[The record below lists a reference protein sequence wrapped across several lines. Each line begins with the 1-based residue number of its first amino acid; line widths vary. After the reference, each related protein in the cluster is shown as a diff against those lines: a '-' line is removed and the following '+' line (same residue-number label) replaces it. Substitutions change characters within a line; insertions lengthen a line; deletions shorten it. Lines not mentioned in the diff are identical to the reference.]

1 MSDQDQPSQRIR
13 ITEDDVSTP
22 EVSRRVEE
30 MSQAQKVALVRT
42 VGDAPAR
49 KSGAGVAILTL
60 TIGGAAGGLLA
71 FLAIKLLDAVPGVGD
86 ALYENAFLSNMSF
99 TFMLAVFIGA
109 GVSLADV
116 VMNKSWAKFGSVA
129 AIAVPAAIG
138 AAIVMGLVA
147 HIFYSASMD
156 WLYNS
161 AVDKVTTGELSESQ
175 AESYMSLRM
184 HPIRGFAW
192 MLVGVSAGIAAGAAS
207 RSWKRLGLAALGGAI
222 GGFLG
227 GFLFDFIA
235 TSDSTVLLAQIVGIV
250 LLGTLIGLAT
260 ALIEQAGKSRWI
272 EIVSGGLAGK
282 QFILFKQEVT
292 LGSSP
297 SADITLIKDAGIAPV
312 AAVLR
317 VRGNACQVEGLP
329 GVNALAVNGIPVQ
342 FSMLSDSDVVTI
354 GSTQL
359 RFREKSSDNTVPG
372 ALKN

>member
-1 MSDQDQPSQRIR
+1 MSEQDQPNQRIR
-13 ITEDDVSTP
+13 ITEDDLITP

-30 MSQAQKVALVRT
+30 MAQAQKVALIRT
-42 VGDAPAR
+42 VGDAPPAR
-49 KSGAGVAILTL
+49 SGAGAAILTL
-60 TIGGAAGGLLA
+60 TLGGAVGGLLA
-71 FLAIKLLDAVPGVGD
+71 FLAILFTEKVLGE
-86 ALYENAFLSNMSF
+86 ALAENAFLSNMSF
-99 TFMLAVFIGA
+99 TFLLAVFIGA

-116 VMNKSWAKFGSVA
+116 VMNKSWAKLGSVA

-138 AAIVMGLVA
+138 AALVMGLIA
-147 HIFYSASMD
+147 HIFYSAALD

-161 AVDKVTTGELSESQ
+161 VFDQMNSGQLTESQ
-175 AESYMSLRM
+175 AESYIALRI

-192 MLVGVSAGIAAGAAS
+192 MLVGISAGVAAGAAS
-207 RSWKRLGLAALGGAI
+207 RSWKRLGLAAFGGAI

-227 GFLFDFIA
+227 GFAFDFIA
-235 TSDSTVLLAQIVGIV
+235 TSDSTEAIAQIVGIV

-292 LGSSP
+292 LGSAP
-297 SADITLIKDAGIAPV
+297 SADITLIKDAAILPV
-312 AAVLR
+312 AAMLR
-317 VRGNACQVEGLP
+317 VRGNTCQVEGLP
-329 GVNALAVNGIPVQ
+329 GTNSLAVNGVPVQ
-342 FSMLSDSDVVTI
+342 FSVLSDFDVVTI

-359 RFREKSSDNTVPG
+359 RFREKNSDNRVPG

>member
-1 MSDQDQPSQRIR
+1 MSEQDQPSQRIR

-30 MSQAQKVALVRT
+30 MAQAQKVALIRT
-42 VGDAPAR
+42 VGDAPSR
-49 KSGAGVAILTL
+49 KSGTGAAILTL
-60 TIGGAAGGLLA
+60 TIGGAVGGLLA
-71 FLAIKLLDAVPGVGD
+71 FLAIKVMDAVLGD
-86 ALYENAFLSNMSF
+86 ALAENAFLSNMSF
-99 TFMLAVFIGA
+99 TFLLAVFIGA

-116 VMNKSWAKFGSVA
+116 VMNKSWAKLGSVA
-129 AIAVPAAIG
+129 AIAVPAAVG
-138 AAIVMGLVA
+138 AALVMGFIA
-147 HIFYSASMD
+147 HLFYSAGVE
-156 WLYNS
+156 WLYTS
-161 AVDKVTTGELSESQ
+161 VFEQMDSGQLTESQ
-175 AESYMSLRM
+175 AESYVALRM

-192 MLVGVSAGIAAGAAS
+192 MLVGVSAGVAAGAAS

-222 GGFLG
+222 GGFFG
-227 GFLFDFIA
+227 GFVFDFIA
-235 TSDSTVLLAQIVGIV
+235 TSDSTVNLAQVVGIV

-292 LGSSP
+292 LGAAP
-297 SADITLIKDAGIAPV
+297 SADITLIKDAGILPV

-317 VRGNACQVEGLP
+317 VRGNTCQVEGLP
-329 GVNALAVNGIPVQ
+329 GTSTLAVNGVPVQ
-342 FSMLSDSDVVTI
+342 FSVLSDFDVVTI

-359 RFREKSSDNTVPG
+359 RFREKNSDNRTPG

>member
-1 MSDQDQPSQRIR
+1 MSDQDQPTQRIR

-30 MSQAQKVALVRT
+30 MAQAQKVALVRT

-49 KSGAGVAILTL
+49 NSGAGAAILTL
-60 TIGGAAGGLLA
+60 TIGGATGGLLA
-71 FLAIKLLDAVPGVGD
+71 FLGIKLLDAVPGVSD
-86 ALYENAFLSNMSF
+86 ALSENSFLSNMSF

-129 AIAVPAAIG
+129 AIAVPAAI
-138 AAIVMGLVA
+138 VMGLVA
-147 HIFYSASMD
+147 HLFYSASIE

-161 AVDKVTTGELSESQ
+161 VIDKVSTGELSESQ
-175 AESYMSLRM
+175 AESYVALRL

-192 MLVGVSAGIAAGAAS
+192 MLVGVSAGVAAGAAS

-227 GFLFDFIA
+227 GFIFDFIA
-235 TSDSTVLLAQIVGIV
+235 TSDSTEFLAQVVGIV

-342 FSMLSDSDVVTI
+342 FSMLSDAV
-354 GSTQL
+354 
-359 RFREKSSDNTVPG
+359 KSPRTTPSPEP
-372 ALKN
+372 

>member
-86 ALYENAFLSNMSF
+86 ALYENSFLSNMSF

-147 HIFYSASMD
+147 HIFYSASID

-161 AVDKVTTGELSESQ
+161 VVDKVTTGELSESQ
-175 AESYMSLRM
+175 AESYVSLRM

-192 MLVGVSAGIAAGAAS
+192 MLV
-207 RSWKRLGLAALGGAI
+207 
-222 GGFLG
+222 
-227 GFLFDFIA
+227 
-235 TSDSTVLLAQIVGIV
+235 
-250 LLGTLIGLAT
+250 
-260 ALIEQAGKSRWI
+260 
-272 EIVSGGLAGK
+272 
-282 QFILFKQEVT
+282 
-292 LGSSP
+292 
-297 SADITLIKDAGIAPV
+297 
-312 AAVLR
+312 
-317 VRGNACQVEGLP
+317 
-329 GVNALAVNGIPVQ
+329 
-342 FSMLSDSDVVTI
+342 
-354 GSTQL
+354 
-359 RFREKSSDNTVPG
+359 
-372 ALKN
+372 